1 MLEAVGWLR
10 WPSSCSSPWTAREA
24 GRHLHLPALRA
35 HGREAHCLHPGG
47 QEPEEDGR
55 RRPFRYVQGFW
66 LPLGGTSEP
75 VTAHSPPFTHPLED
89 HFPALGH
96 RGYL

>member
-1 MLEAVGWLR
+1 MAKMTLGPAL
-10 WPSSCSSPWTAREA
+10 PPTLPTAREA

-35 HGREAHCLHPGG
+35 HSWETHCLYPGG

-55 RRPFRYVQGFW
+55 RWPFRYMQNSW

-75 VTAHSPPFTHPLED
+75 VTGLSSLFTQPL
-89 HFPALGH
+89 
-96 RGYL
+96 